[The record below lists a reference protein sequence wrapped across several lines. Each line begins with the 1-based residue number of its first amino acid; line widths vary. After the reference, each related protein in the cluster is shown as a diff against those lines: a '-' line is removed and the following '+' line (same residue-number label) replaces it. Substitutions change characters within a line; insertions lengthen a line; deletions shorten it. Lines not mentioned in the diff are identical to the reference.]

1 LPVYQKYRIE
11 IYKDKINNLTLK
23 FTAMNQLINDIKS
36 LIKNNWKTI
45 LLIVFIIWLIL
56 SYKDIKLGIMDA
68 WEAK

>member
-1 LPVYQKYRIE
+1 MLVYQKDRIE
-11 IYKDKINNLTLK
+11 IYNDKINNLTFK

-45 LLIVFIIWLIL
+45 LLIVFIIWLI
-56 SYKDIKLGIMDA
+56 SSCTDIKLGIMDA

>member
-1 LPVYQKYRIE
+1 LLVYHKDRIE
-11 IYKDKINNLTLK
+11 IYNDKINNLTFK

-45 LLIVFIIWLIL
+45 LLIVFIIWLIS
-56 SYKDIKLGIMDA
+56 SYTDIKLGIMDT

>member
-1 LPVYQKYRIE
+1 MPVYQKYRIE

>member
-1 LPVYQKYRIE
+1 MPVYQKYRIE
-11 IYKDKINNLTLK
+11 IYKDRINNLTLK

-45 LLIVFIIWLIL
+45 LLIVFIIWLIS
-56 SYKDIKLGIMDA
+56 SYTNIKFEIMDA